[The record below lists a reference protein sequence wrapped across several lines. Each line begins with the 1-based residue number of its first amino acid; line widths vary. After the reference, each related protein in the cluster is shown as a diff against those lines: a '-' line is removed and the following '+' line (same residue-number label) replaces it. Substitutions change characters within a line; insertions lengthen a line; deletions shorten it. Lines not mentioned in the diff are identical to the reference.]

1 MRRGLRTGNRC
12 GVCVFLFA
20 FIHNDI
26 AATPATA
33 WAIAPGPGAA
43 SVGSRR
49 GSGRQ
54 RELVQRHDGRGPI
67 HLPRPAP
74 RRLLQS
80 ASIAHIALGLGAVI
94 HLKHMLVYLLCEF
107 KHIITIRLRGL
118 YSSTMFRCAAARAP
132 ATTALSRRARV
143 RGVGRH
149 EASCGAERRQRLG
162 TLAARL
168 VSGCGTDFHMLPW
181 VIRCKG
187 ESSDAGGWRELHTQP
202 QTGAIGRD
210 WSAARYGI

>member
-20 FIHNDI
+20 FIHNNI
-26 AATPATA
+26 AATSATA

-67 HLPRPAP
+67 HLLRPAP
-74 RRLLQS
+74 RRLLL
-80 ASIAHIALGLGAVI
+80 SIALIALGLGAVI
-94 HLKHMLVYLLCEF
+94 HLKYMLVYEV

-118 YSSTMFRCAAARAP
+118 YSLAPSAVFRNGAARAP
-132 ATTALSRRARV
+132 ATAALSRRARV
-143 RGVGRH
+143 RGVGRN

-168 VSGCGTDFHMLPW
+168 VSGCGTDYHMLPW

-187 ESSDAGGWRELHTQP
+187 G
-202 QTGAIGRD
+202 
-210 WSAARYGI
+210 